1 MRGLYRVIHYG
12 PPDTTEEYQQEYGR
26 AGRDGKESEAII
38 LWNKKLLYH
47 ASMDIRKYVHN
58 SDQCR
63 RHQLMQLFGAK
74 PCYVPI
80 PHNCCDICAKTCTCN
95 DDKSCRHQG
104 MEVAVV
110 NVRASHSYSDH
121 VRTVSCH
128 QRSRLERLMLGYASS
143 FGHSEELGGFDQEAI
158 QAILNHAEAIFSA
171 DNVNQYAMLTES
183 QTDKVL
189 DMFDEVFGDC
199 DRVDKNE
206 DGDDEND
213 LQSGDDDDN
222 LKDKDE
228 DEDEDED
235 EEDNEDVAN

>member
-1 MRGLYRVIHYG
+1 M
-12 PPDTTEEYQQEYGR
+12 
-26 AGRDGKESEAII
+26 
-38 LWNKKLLYH
+38 
-47 ASMDIRKYVHN
+47 
-58 SDQCR
+58 
-63 RHQLMQLFGAK
+63 
-74 PCYVPI
+74 
-80 PHNCCDICAKTCTCN
+80 
-95 DDKSCRHQG
+95 
-104 MEVAVV
+104 AVE
-110 NVRASHSYSDH
+110 ASHSYSDH

-213 LQSGDDDDN
+213 LQCGDDDDN
-222 LKDKDE
+222 LMRVRMRKTMKMWQITM
-228 DEDEDED
+228 
-235 EEDNEDVAN
+235 